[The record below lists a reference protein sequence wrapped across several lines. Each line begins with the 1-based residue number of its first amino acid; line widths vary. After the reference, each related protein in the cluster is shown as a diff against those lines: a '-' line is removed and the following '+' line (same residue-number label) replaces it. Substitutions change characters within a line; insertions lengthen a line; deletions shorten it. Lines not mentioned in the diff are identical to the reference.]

1 MPWNQPGSN
10 GPDDDPWGQHD
21 ARRARGGNL
30 GGDGPPDLDDL
41 MREARSKLD
50 AFLGRGGRARRGG
63 GGRGG
68 GGGGGQFGSF
78 PRAGGGLLG
87 VVLLVVLGVWLFS
100 GVYTVDQGEQAVEL
114 RFGKYL
120 ETNDAGL
127 HWHIPAPF
135 ESVEIINT
143 QQVNTV
149 EVGYR
154 KGSGA
159 LSTVPREALML
170 TQDENIIDVQFAVQY
185 DIKDPTDLLFNVS
198 EFSTRNMAETVVR
211 QATESAVREI
221 VGRSTMD
228 FAITEGRAQLAS
240 ETKNLVQRILDRYET
255 GINVRTVE
263 MQNAQPPAQ
272 VKNAFDDVV
281 KAREDEERIKNLAQA
296 YSNDII
302 PRARGQAA
310 RIEQEAAAYKA
321 STVAKAE
328 GEASRFEQVF
338 DEYVKARAVTRDRLY
353 LEAMEEVLANSS
365 KMLIDQENSDSI
377 LYLPLDQLRGG
388 GQDGAPGG
396 DPIPGAAAAVSQS
409 AERAA
414 DGVGRATG
422 RNINRTARN

>member
-1 MPWNQPGSN
+1 MPWNQPGSG
-10 GPDDDPWGQHD
+10 GPDDKDPWGQYEG
-21 ARRARGGNL
+21 RRRGRREE
-30 GGDGPPDLDDL
+30 PPDLDEIFRTVKNRFDSL
-41 MREARSKLD
+41 L
-50 AFLGRGGRARRGG
+50 GG
-63 GGRGG
+63 GGRRNSGDGGRGNGRQFYIPGG
-68 GGGGGQFGSF
+68 GMI
-78 PRAGGGLLG
+78 GL
-87 VVLLVVLGVWLFS
+87 VLLVVLGVWLFS

-154 KGSGA
+154 KGTGT

-198 EFSTRNMAETVVR
+198 EFNTRNMAETVVR

-221 VGRSTMD
+221 VGRSSMD

-240 ETKNLVQRILDRYET
+240 ETKSLVQRILDRYET

-296 YSNDII
+296 YANDII
-302 PRARGQAA
+302 PRARGLAA
-310 RIEQEAAAYKA
+310 RIAEEAAAYKA

-328 GEASRFEQVF
+328 GEASRFEQVY

-365 KMLIDQENSDSI
+365 KMIIDQENSDSI
-377 LYLPLDQLRGG
+377 LYLPLDQLLRGRDVSR
-388 GQDGAPGG
+388 DG
-396 DPIPGAAAAVSQS
+396 DLIPGAAAAAVSQS
-409 AERAA
+409 AERAELPT
-414 DGVGRATG
+414 GRANRSSG
-422 RNINRTARN
+422 RSINRTARN